1 LTFQEIVD
9 LLTEKRVIR
18 ILGCSTRIFYKKMK
32 DFPAPK
38 STEDWGAI
46 QEISTRVGIQAED
59 LIILLEIAQTEKA
72 ALERVKQDEKEQK
85 RSALSVRGGQSL
97 ARSRRTSY

>member
-1 LTFQEIVD
+1 MTFQEIAD

-18 ILGCSTRIFYKKMK
+18 ILGCSTRIFYKKLK

-46 QEISTRVGIQAED
+46 QEICTRVGIQPED
-59 LIILLEIAQTEKA
+59 LKILLEMAQMKQA
-72 ALERVKQDEKEQK
+72 AIDRVERDEKEQK
-85 RSALSVRGGQSL
+85 RSL
-97 ARSRRTSY
+97 ARRMRTGH

>member
-1 LTFQEIVD
+1 MTFQEIVD

-18 ILGCSTRIFYKKMK
+18 ILGCSTRIFYKKLK

-46 QEISTRVGIQAED
+46 QEISTRVGIKAED
-59 LIILLEIAQTEKA
+59 LTILLEIAQTKKA
-72 ALERVKQDEKEQK
+72 AVERVEQDEKEHK
-85 RSALSVRGGQSL
+85 LSL
-97 ARSRRTSY
+97 ARRSRTGH

>member
-1 LTFQEIVD
+1 VD

-18 ILGCSTRIFYKKMK
+18 ILACSTRIFYKKLK

-46 QEISTRVGIQAED
+46 QEISTRVGIQAKD

-72 ALERVKQDEKEQK
+72 ALERSPLGHWKKTN
-85 RSALSVRGGQSL
+85 RGSSRYLFL
-97 ARSRRTSY
+97 AGRRNFV